1 MVKYVIKR
9 LLLSVLIIFG
19 VSIILYALLRCM
31 PLDYIRI
38 KFGNNPNFDQS
49 RFAEMEALYGLD
61 SSILGGYIKWMF
73 GDWWM
78 PEGWFYVGSFWGGM
92 KLETHGAITFD
103 FGNSF
108 QLEQPVTQIIAD
120 NVWISFILTLVSLLI
135 YYPLAVYLGTRAAVK
150 QYGAFDYAT
159 TVLTMIGISF
169 PSFFF
174 AAIVVKIFAYDLGWF
189 DTSLGLQSSGLIN
202 PSGWELFIDQA

>member
-19 VSIILYALLRCM
+19 VSIILYALIRCM
-31 PLDYIRI
+31 DVNWIIRN
-38 KFGNNPNFDQS
+38 FGSNPNFTQD
-49 RFAEMEALYGLD
+49 RFEQMEALYGLD
-61 SSILGGYIKWMF
+61 SSIIGGYIKWMF

-108 QLEQPVTQIIAD
+108 QYEQPVTQIIAD

-174 AAIVVKIFAYDLGWF
+174 AAIVVMIFAYDLGWIG
-189 DTSLGLQSSGLIN
+189 TSLG
-202 PSGWELFIDQA
+202 